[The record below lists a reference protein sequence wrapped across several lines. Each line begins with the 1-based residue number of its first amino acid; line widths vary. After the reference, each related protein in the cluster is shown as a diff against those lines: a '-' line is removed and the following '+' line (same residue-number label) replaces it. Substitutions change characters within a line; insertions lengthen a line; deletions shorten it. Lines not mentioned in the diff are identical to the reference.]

1 MKNNFNNAI
10 IQSPPI
16 SIPFRSDKEA
26 SNIFNIFSELLNCTI
41 QDVKC
46 LKEKPLDEILKAQN
60 QVHSKLTSIK
70 LLENLQPWLPWIDGR
85 LIKGQ
90 LLEIEKWVDSRNQST
105 NTFMIGTLTE
115 ECFIYIFMGL
125 KQPINTIE
133 YCGIFLA
140 GFKQYSLKVI
150 EQFPPVAKE
159 DNRNLLSQVST
170 RWIFSCSVR
179 NFLEHMTK
187 INLNKNESSYYHYV
201 FDYPLDFEG
210 NLLAFYF
217 AIN

>member
-1 MKNNFNNAI
+1 
-10 IQSPPI
+10 
-16 SIPFRSDKEA
+16 
-26 SNIFNIFSELLNCTI
+26 
-41 QDVKC
+41 
-46 LKEKPLDEILKAQN
+46 
-60 QVHSKLTSIK
+60 
-70 LLENLQPWLPWIDGR
+70 
-85 LIKGQ
+85 
-90 LLEIEKWVDSRNQST
+90 
-105 NTFMIGTLTE
+105 
-115 ECFIYIFMGL
+115 MGL

-140 GFKQYSLKVI
+140 GFKQHSLKVI